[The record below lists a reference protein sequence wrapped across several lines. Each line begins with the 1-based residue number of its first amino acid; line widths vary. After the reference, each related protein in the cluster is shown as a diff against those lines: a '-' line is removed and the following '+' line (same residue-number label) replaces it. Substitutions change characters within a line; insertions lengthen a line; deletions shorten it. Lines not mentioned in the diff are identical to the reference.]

1 MQIVIVDTDI
11 LIDAG
16 LKIDKAI
23 DYLKR
28 LEQENTLRVSVI
40 TQMELIVGCRNKREL
55 NSLDKFLRRFEII
68 NIDETISFKSVELL
82 RKYRLS
88 HGLLIADAL
97 IAATVLTM
105 DVSVLTKNKKD
116 YQFVEGIKL
125 IPYDWKT

>member
-11 LIDAG
+11 LIDVG

-23 DYLKR
+23 NSLQR
-28 LEQENTLRVSVI
+28 LEQENALGVSVI

-55 NSLDKFLRRFEII
+55 NSLDKFLKRFEII
-68 NIDETISFKSVELL
+68 NINEPISFKSIELL

-116 YQFVEGIKL
+116 YQFIEGIKL
-125 IPYDWKT
+125 IPYD

>member
-23 DYLKR
+23 NYLQR
-28 LEQENTLRVSVI
+28 LEQENTLGVSVI
-40 TQMELIVGCRNKREL
+40 TQMELIVGCRNRREL
-55 NSLDKFLRRFEII
+55 NSLDKFLRRFAII
-68 NIDETISFKSVELL
+68 NINETISFKSAELL
-82 RKYRLS
+82 KKYRLG
-88 HGLLIADAL
+88 HGLMIADAL

-116 YQFVEGIKL
+116 YQFIEGIKL
-125 IPYDWKT
+125 IPYD